1 MIDHELL
8 SIHCPSP
15 SADRHIAIL
24 YLHGGGLLY
33 GDRDDLPYVYM
44 QMLTQAGYTLICAD
58 YPLAPET
65 AYAGIIKS
73 LLATFRITL
82 ARSVTEGE
90 FAGYLLFGRSAGAN
104 LALVLARQIAA
115 DASLPDP
122 LGIIDFYGYYDLTDS
137 AFRLPA
143 KTYTK
148 LPLVESK
155 TVQSIV
161 AGSGSLP
168 TSGAKTTRYA
178 LYIYARQHEGA
189 WLELMGL
196 DGTSSERDARTW
208 SLTDED
214 IVGLQSLFIAASSGD
229 EDVPFRISKMLKR
242 KATSATMKTVYYLPH
257 DFDRDT
263 SKTEGVETYRA
274 LIAWID
280 GLL

>member
-8 SIHCPSP
+8 SIHRPSP

-44 QMLTQAGYTLICAD
+44 QMLTQTGYTLICAD

-214 IVGLQSLFIAASSGD
+214 IVGLQPLFIAASSGD